1 MSLLAHAK
9 KELTLMGEEP
19 DIIKWYLGV
28 LEKFVELEHSGASLE
43 ITSNVLFRLMQHK
56 NLTELTNDP
65 EEWTDVSTYPY
76 AQQEKGSLWQSKRNM
91 EAFSTDGGET
101 YYILSER
108 TSDGKEH
115 FYISA
120 NKNKEDK

>member
-1 MSLLAHAK
+1 MSLLAHAR
-9 KELTLMGEEP
+9 KELSLMGEEP
-19 DIIKWYLGV
+19 DIIKWYITV

-65 EEWTDVSTYPY
+65 EEWVDVSTYSY
-76 AQQEKGSLWQSKRNM
+76 TTNEKGSLWQSKRNM

-108 TSDGKEH
+108 TGDGKEH

-120 NKNKEDK
+120 DKNKEEK